1 VTTEPPL
8 RLLYLAFY
16 FPPSRASGVYRA
28 RATANYFAE
37 AGWDVTV
44 ARVPQ
49 WFLTDVV
56 GSTDDGL
63 LDTVD
68 PRIVTVSPA
77 LDDFMWET
85 DVRAFGSFRG
95 NFPFLAARW
104 HKWLQRFKFPDRYA
118 SWGESA
124 VAEGLRLHAER
135 PFDLIVATGNPF
147 SAFGAAYELGR
158 RTGLPYIV
166 DYRDSWT
173 LDLFTNEDA
182 FPKGDKAWR
191 WEKRILEN
199 AAEALFVNEALR
211 EWHAARYPRAADRMH
226 VMLNG
231 WDPDVLPEI
240 PESTA
245 DESRPLSYAYIGTL
259 TAHQPVDALF
269 AGFRAMAAAGTHP
282 GSTLDL
288 YGHLGFFAKY
298 ESRMR
303 ADIGLDD
310 SASGNGSA
318 EDRIRHR
325 GPVSKAEIG
334 DAYAASD
341 VLVFLVGGSKYVT
354 SGKIFEYMA
363 TGKPIVSV
371 HEPGSAAEELL
382 RDYPLWFN
390 PGSLDPGAVA
400 AAMAEAGDAARKADP
415 DLAERAREYGAG
427 FTRYRAIEAF
437 ERRARAIAQNGGER

>member
-1 VTTEPPL
+1 VTAEPPPL

-44 ARVPQ
+44 ARVPR
-49 WFLTDVV
+49 WFLTEVA

-68 PRIVTVSPA
+68 PRITTVSPA
-77 LDDFMWET
+77 LDDFLWAT
-85 DVRAFGSFRG
+85 DVRAFGPFRG
-95 NFPFLAARW
+95 NFPYLAARW
-104 HKWLQRFKFPDRYA
+104 HQWLQRFKFPDRYA

-135 PFDLIVATGNPF
+135 PFDLVIATGNPF
-147 SAFGAAYELGR
+147 AAFGAAYELGR

-211 EWHAARYPRAADRMH
+211 EWHAARYPRAAERMH

-231 WDPDVLPEI
+231 WDPDVLSEI

-245 DESRPLSYAYIGTL
+245 DEDRPLSYSYIGTL
-259 TAHQPVDALF
+259 TAHQPADALF
-269 AGFRAMAAAGTHP
+269 AGFRAMAATGAHP

-310 SASGNGSA
+310 EAD
-318 EDRIRHR
+318 DRIRHH

-427 FTRYRAIEAF
+427 FTRDRAIEAF
-437 ERRARAIAQNGGER
+437 ERRARAIAQQGSGR

>member
-1 VTTEPPL
+1 MPTEPTARP
-8 RLLYLAFY
+8 RVLYLAFY

-49 WFLTDVV
+49 WFLTEVV

-68 PRIVTVSPA
+68 PRITTVSPE

-104 HKWLQRFKFPDRYA
+104 HKWKQRFKFPDRYA

-124 VAEGLRLHAER
+124 VEEGLRLHAER
-135 PFDLIVATGNPF
+135 PFDLVIATGNPF
-147 SAFGAAYELGR
+147 SAFGAAYELGK
-158 RTGLPYIV
+158 RTGVPYVV

-173 LDLFTNEDA
+173 LDLFKNQDA
-182 FPKGDKAWR
+182 FPKGDKAWL
-191 WEKRILEN
+191 WEKRILEH

-211 EWHAARYPRAADRMH
+211 EWHADRYPQAAERMH

-231 WDPDVLPEI
+231 WDPDVLPEVPDI
-240 PESTA
+240 AA
-245 DESRPLSYAYIGTL
+245 DEHRPLSYSYIGTL
-259 TAHQPVDALF
+259 TANQPVDALF
-269 AGFRAMAAAGTHP
+269 AGFRAMADRGRHP
-282 GSTLDL
+282 GATLDL

-298 ESRMR
+298 EGRMR
-303 ADIGLDD
+303 ASIGLDED
-310 SASGNGSA
+310 S
-318 EDRIRHR
+318 DRIRHH

-334 DAYAASD
+334 RAYGTSD

-363 TGKPIVSV
+363 TGRPIVSV
-371 HEPGSAAEELL
+371 HESGSAAEELL

-390 PGSLDPGAVA
+390 PGSLETDAVA
-400 AAMAEAGDAARKADP
+400 AAMADAGDAARKADP
-415 DLAERAREYGAG
+415 GLAERARAYGAG

-437 ERRARAIAQNGGER
+437 EQRARAIAQNGSPR

>member
-1 VTTEPPL
+1 MVTADPPT
-8 RLLYLAFY
+8 RPRVLYLAFY

-49 WFLTDVV
+49 WFLTEVV

-63 LDTVD
+63 AAPVD
-68 PRIVTVSPA
+68 PRIATVSPE
-77 LDDFMWET
+77 LDNFVWEA
-85 DVRAFGSFRG
+85 DIRSFGRFRG

-104 HKWLQRFKFPDRYA
+104 HKFKQRFQFPDRYA
-118 SWGESA
+118 SWGAAA
-124 VAEGLRLHAER
+124 VEEGLRLHNER
-135 PFDLIVATGNPF
+135 PFDLVIATGNPF

-158 RTGLPYIV
+158 RTGVPYIV

-173 LDLFTNEDA
+173 LDLFANEDA
-182 FPKGDKAWR
+182 FPKGDPAWR
-191 WEKRILEN
+191 WERRILEG

-211 EWHAARYPRAADRMH
+211 TWHAERYPQAADRMH

-231 WDPDVLPEI
+231 WDPDVLPEV
-240 PESTA
+240 PVSTP
-245 DESRPLSYAYIGTL
+245 DESRPLSYAYVGTL
-259 TAHQPVDALF
+259 TAAQPVEALF
-269 AGFRAMAAAGTHP
+269 TGFTRMADGGRHP
-282 GSTLDL
+282 GARLDL

-298 ESRMR
+298 EGRMR
-303 ADIGLDD
+303 AEMGLDD
-310 SASGNGSA
+310 DD
-318 EDRIRHR
+318 DRIRHR

-334 DAYAASD
+334 GAYAASD

-371 HEPGSAAEELL
+371 HERGSAAEELL
-382 RDYPLWFN
+382 RDYPLWFE
-390 PGSLDPGAVA
+390 PGSLEPDAVA
-400 AAMAEAGDAARKADP
+400 AAMADAGDAARKADP
-415 DLAERAREYGAG
+415 DAAQRARDYAAG
-427 FTRYRAIEAF
+427 FTRYRALEDF
-437 ERRARAIAQNGGER
+437 ERRARAIAENGSRR

>member
-1 VTTEPPL
+1 MSADPSKRP

-37 AGWDVTV
+37 ADWDVTV

-63 LDTVD
+63 AATVD
-68 PRIVTVSPA
+68 PRVTTVSPE
-77 LDDFMWET
+77 LDNFAWET
-85 DVRAFGSFRG
+85 DIRALGRFRG

-104 HKWLQRFKFPDRYA
+104 HKWKQRFKFPDQYA

-124 VAEGLRLHAER
+124 VEEGLRLHAER
-135 PFDLIVATGNPF
+135 PFDLVIATGNPF
-147 SAFGAAYELGR
+147 AAFGAAYELGR
-158 RTGLPYIV
+158 RTGVPYIV

-182 FPKGDKAWR
+182 FPKGDKAWK
-191 WEKRILEN
+191 WERRILEN

-211 EWHAARYPRAADRMH
+211 TWHAERYPKAAEGMH

-231 WDPDVLPEI
+231 WDPDVLPDV

-259 TAHQPVDALF
+259 TANQPVEAMF
-269 AGFRAMAAAGTHP
+269 AGFNRMAEEGRHAGA
-282 GSTLDL
+282 GLDL
-288 YGHLGFFAKY
+288 YGHLGFFARS
-298 ESRMR
+298 EARMR
-303 ADIGLDD
+303 GELGLE
-310 SASGNGSA
+310 
-318 EDRIRHR
+318 EDPERIRYR

-334 DAYAASD
+334 GAYAASD
-341 VLVFLVGGSKYVT
+341 VLVFLAGGSKYVT

-371 HEPGSAAEELL
+371 HERGCAAEELL
-382 RDYPLWFN
+382 RDYPLWFE
-390 PGSLDPGAVA
+390 PESLEPDAVA
-400 AAMAEAGDAARKADP
+400 AAMADAGDAARKADP
-415 DLAERAREYGAG
+415 DAAERARRYAAG

-437 ERRARAIAQNGGER
+437 ERRARAIAEQGGRP

>member
-1 VTTEPPL
+1 MTAEPRPL

-37 AGWDVTV
+37 SGWDVTV

-63 LDTVD
+63 LATVD
-68 PRIVTVSPA
+68 PRITTVSPPI
-77 LDDFMWET
+77 DDFQWET
-85 DVRAFGSFRG
+85 DIRKFGSFRG
-95 NFPFLAARW
+95 NFPFLASRW
-104 HKWLQRFKFPDRYA
+104 HQWRQRFAFPDKYA

-124 VAEGLRLHAER
+124 VEEGLRLHAEH
-135 PFDLIVATGNPF
+135 PFDLVIATGNPF
-147 SAFGAAYELGR
+147 AAFGAAYELGK
-158 RTGLPYIV
+158 RTGLPYVV

-173 LDLFTNEDA
+173 LDLFKNQDA

-211 EWHAARYPRAADRMH
+211 TWHAERYPQAADRMH
-226 VMLNG
+226 VVLNG
-231 WDPDVLPEI
+231 WDPDVLPEM
-240 PESTA
+240 PESAA
-245 DESRPLSYAYIGTL
+245 DESRPLSFAYIGTL
-259 TAHQPVDALF
+259 TAYQPVDALF
-269 AGFRAMAAAGTHP
+269 GGFRAMTEQGSHP

-288 YGHLGFFAKY
+288 YGHIGFFAKY
-298 ESRMR
+298 ESQMR
-303 ADIGLDD
+303 KRLGLDGD
-310 SASGNGSA
+310 LEGVQL
-318 EDRIRHR
+318 R

-334 DAYAASD
+334 AAYGASD

-390 PGSLDPGAVA
+390 PGSLDPDAVA
-400 AAMAEAGDAARKADP
+400 AAMAEAGDAARKSDP
-415 DLAERAREYGAG
+415 ELAERARAYGAG
-427 FTRYRAIEAF
+427 FTRYRALEAF
-437 ERRARAIAQNGGER
+437 ERRARDIAVKRSQR